1 MSSSDVSSN
10 FLKLLP
16 QYDCH
21 KRVGA
26 LKIALVLPNP
36 RGIELHFT
44 DESVVPFQMS
54 DEWDK
59 KHSPYAGGYLVAY
72 ADGYLSFSPP
82 AAFEQGY
89 KPVSDDATNAPCW
102 SSQAVLD
109 TLSERR
115 IQANNRDF
123 AYDDRRTQDELVG
136 AALAYLLPSPYLT
149 GGVPEF
155 WPFASSSFVS
165 SNRRS
170 NLVKASAFIL
180 AEIERIDRASV
191 VECRAGE
198 SMGRP
203 VGDGALCGDEFV
215 CFSFLELSKLSI
227 AIAAMSAQP
236 LTSNAIAS
244 FAQECSVI
252 AKRDG
257 LVFVSVF
264 WVTDGMYGLFKKQT
278 SDC

>member
-1 MSSSDVSSN
+1 M
-10 FLKLLP
+10 
-16 QYDCH
+16 
-21 KRVGA
+21 
-26 LKIALVLPNP
+26 I
-36 RGIELHFT
+36 
-44 DESVVPFQMS
+44 
-54 DEWDK
+54 
-59 KHSPYAGGYLVAY
+59 
-72 ADGYLSFSPP
+72 SFI
-82 AAFEQGY
+82 GRY

-123 AYDDRRTQDELVG
+123 AYDDRRTQYDLVG

-149 GGVPEF
+149 GGVPDF

-203 VGDGALCGDEFV
+203 VGDEFV

-244 FAQECSVI
+244 FTQECSVI

-264 WVTDGMYGLFKKQT
+264 WGTDGMYGLFKKQT